1 MSQRKKV
8 IRIGIIGTGV
18 GLRTHLPAFN
28 MLDNVEVYAISG
40 SSEHRTKEFSM
51 EYNLPNP
58 MSDYKKLIDLPE
70 LDLVCITSPN
80 LYHFDQVSYALE
92 KKVNI
97 LCEKPLA
104 ISLSDVK
111 QLIDKS
117 KNNNKLAL
125 INHQLRFNPY
135 IRKVRDMVTSDLI
148 GRPYFVNIHQH
159 STGFANRNVDWSW
172 SFDEKAGGGVRFAMA
187 SHLVD
192 LISFW
197 FGNEFLTVR
206 GAMDV
211 VVPERKTHS
220 GQIKNILVSSFFSS
234 SIAMK
239 NNLDIQI
246 SATAASCGIP
256 RFDFSIYGTH
266 GELHFNLD
274 SKLSAAF
281 LNDFGNVKNIQV
293 ENVNYKELENKV
305 SIFKGSFIYFAK
317 SIIETISSNDNSFI
331 EGAAFFEDAYIV
343 QLVLDAIQTSAL
355 SGDVVV
361 IKDGY
366 KSGANY

>member
-1 MSQRKKV
+1 MSNKKEI

-28 MLDNVEVYAISG
+28 RLQNVEVSAISG
-40 SSEHRTKEFSM
+40 SSEYRAKEVSL
-51 EYNLPNP
+51 EYNISNP
-58 MSDYKKLIDLPE
+58 MLDFRSLIDLPN

-80 LYHFDQVSYALE
+80 SFHFEQVSYAIE

-104 ISLSDVK
+104 ISMSEIV
-111 QLIDKS
+111 QLIDLS
-117 KNNNKLAL
+117 KTTNKLTL

-135 IRKVRDMVTSDLI
+135 IRKVRDIIKSNLI
-148 GRPYFVNIHQH
+148 GRPYFVKIHQQ
-159 STGFANRNVDWSW
+159 STGFANRDTDWSW

-211 VVPERKTHS
+211 VVPKRKTKN
-220 GQIKNILVSSFFSS
+220 GKFKNISVSSFFSS

-239 NNLDIQI
+239 NNLDIQL
-246 SATAASCGIP
+246 SATAASCGIST
-256 RFDFSIYGTH
+256 FDFSIYGTH
-266 GELHFNLD
+266 GELHFDLD
-274 SKLSAAF
+274 SKLNAAF
-281 LNDFGNVKNIQV
+281 LKDFGKIKKIQV
-293 ENVNYKELENKV
+293 ENVTNEELENKV

-317 SIIETISSNDNSFI
+317 SIVDAISKKDDSFI
-331 EGAAFFEDAYIV
+331 EGAAFFENAYNIQV
-343 QLVLDAIQTSAL
+343 VLDAIQTSAL

-366 KSGANY
+366 MPGASY